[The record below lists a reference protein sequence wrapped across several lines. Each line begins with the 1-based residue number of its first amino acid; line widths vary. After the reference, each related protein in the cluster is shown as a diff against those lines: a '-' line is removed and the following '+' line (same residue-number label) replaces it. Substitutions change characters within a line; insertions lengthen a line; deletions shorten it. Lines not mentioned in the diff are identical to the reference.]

1 MEEYLNLYH
10 QKLWEVANDNIVGVF
25 INPLILS
32 LVLFFYPIIVYHFVI
47 EKKQVKLLLMM
58 SSIPV
63 IFGLSCLIIEYRDVY
78 NQIVN
83 STSDKH
89 MVFFLNYQDREG
101 FLGYSK
107 NDEEIQFASVDGK
120 LHEKDIIM
128 FVNSNVFYTGL
139 LDDLSAKLPGGHQP
153 TRIIPIVLVG
163 YTEKDEIWESIDIRI
178 SPGDNKEDFEKF
190 SKLIH
195 IKKEDTISSK
205 FISDFQELY
214 QTDLQMKEKNY

>member
-1 MEEYLNLYH
+1 
-10 QKLWEVANDNIVGVF
+10 
-25 INPLILS
+25 
-32 LVLFFYPIIVYHFVI
+32 
-47 EKKQVKLLLMM
+47 MM

-63 IFGLSCLIIEYRDVY
+63 IFGFSCLIIEYRDVY
-78 NQIVN
+78 NQIEN

-120 LHEKDIIM
+120 LQEKDIIM
-128 FVNSNVFYTGL
+128 FVNSDVFYTGL
-139 LDDLSAKLPGGHQP
+139 LKDLSAKLPGGHQA

-163 YTEKDEIWESIDIRI
+163 YTEKDGIWESIDIRI
-178 SPGDNKEDFEKF
+178 ASGDNKDDFERF

-214 QTDLQMKEKNY
+214 ETNLQIEEKNY

>member
-1 MEEYLNLYH
+1 M
-10 QKLWEVANDNIVGVF
+10 
-25 INPLILS
+25 
-32 LVLFFYPIIVYHFVI
+32 
-47 EKKQVKLLLMM
+47 LMM
-58 SSIPV
+58 PSIPIV
-63 IFGLSCLIIEYRDVY
+63 FGLSCLIVEYRDVY
-78 NQIVN
+78 NQIEN

-89 MVFFLNYQDREG
+89 MVFFLNYQDRKG

-107 NDEEIQFASVDGK
+107 NDEEIQFASVDRK

-139 LDDLSAKLPGGHQP
+139 LNDLSAKLPGGHRP

-178 SPGDNKEDFEKF
+178 APGDNKDDFEKF

>member
-10 QKLWEVANDNIVGVF
+10 QKLWGVANYNIVGVF
-25 INPLILS
+25 INPLILF
-32 LVLFFYPIIVYHFVI
+32 LVLFFYPIYCVSFCNR
-47 EKKQVKLLLMM
+47 KKQVKLLLMM
-58 SSIPV
+58 PSIPV
-63 IFGLSCLIIEYRDVY
+63 IFALSCLIIEYRDVY

-89 MVFFLNYQDREG
+89 MVFFLNYQDRKG

-139 LDDLSAKLPGGHQP
+139 LNDLSAKLPGGHRP

-178 SPGDNKEDFEKF
+178 APGDNKDDFEKF

>member
-107 NDEEIQFASVDGK
+107 NDEEIQFASVDEK

-128 FVNSNVFYTGL
+128 FVNSNVLYTGL
-139 LDDLSAKLPGGHQP
+139 LNDLSAKLPGGHQA

-163 YTEKDEIWESIDIRI
+163 YTEKDGIW
-178 SPGDNKEDFEKF
+178 
-190 SKLIH
+190 
-195 IKKEDTISSK
+195 
-205 FISDFQELY
+205 
-214 QTDLQMKEKNY
+214 